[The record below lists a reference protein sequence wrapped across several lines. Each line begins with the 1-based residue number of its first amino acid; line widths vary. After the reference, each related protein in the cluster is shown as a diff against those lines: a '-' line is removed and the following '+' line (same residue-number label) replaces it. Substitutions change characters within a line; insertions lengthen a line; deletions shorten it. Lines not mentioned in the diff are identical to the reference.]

1 MAYRPSKLL
10 SSSDEVAAAA
20 AASERDQLMLQNE
33 RRHQEAALRELKAD
47 DGRDPGS
54 SPLASVLGLACFPF
68 TALLSWMSV
77 DTNEEIIVLSFGQY
91 AETARDPGLHFSN
104 CFGREVY
111 RCSTKKRSIELPKTT
126 VIDSNGNPLIISAV
140 IVYQFVNTKRAILE
154 VENAD
159 GFVKSQAECA
169 LKQTLSHFPYESHDG
184 SPCLKTE
191 AQQIGEHLSSK
202 LQDKIS
208 QAGALAHSFQL
219 KEISYAPEIA
229 SGMLKRQQAVAIIQ
243 ARQTIVEGAVDIATH
258 TLEKLSENGI
268 QMKNKEKS
276 HLVTNL
282 LTVFCGEGDSGPQVS
297 TASSY
302 VRTSA

>member
-1 MAYRPSKLL
+1 MAYRQNKL
-10 SSSDEVAAAA
+10 SSSNE
-20 AASERDQLMLQNE
+20 SHERE
-33 RRHQEAALRELKAD
+33 RLVLENDRKHQEMALRELRAD
-47 DGRDPGS
+47 DRKDPGAS
-54 SPLASVLGLACFPF
+54 LLADVLGLACFPF
-68 TALLSWMSV
+68 TALMSWISV
-77 DTNEEIIVLSFGQY
+77 DTNEEVIVLSFGKY
-91 AETARDPGLHFSN
+91 AETARQPGLHFSN
-104 CFGREVY
+104 CFGRETY

-140 IVYQFVNTKRAILE
+140 VVFQFINTRRATLE
-154 VENAD
+154 VDNAD
-159 GFVKSQAECA
+159 YFVKSQAECA
-169 LKQTLSHFPYESHDG
+169 LKQTLSKFPYESMDG

-191 AQQIGEHLSSK
+191 AQQIGEHLTSM

-258 TLEKLSENGI
+258 TLEKLADNGI
-268 QMKNKEKS
+268 QMKDKEKS

-302 VRTSA
+302 VRTSAH

>member
-1 MAYRPSKLL
+1 MAYRQNKL
-10 SSSDEVAAAA
+10 SASNES
-20 AASERDQLMLQNE
+20 SEREQLVLEND
-33 RRHQEAALRELKAD
+33 RRHQEMALRELKAD
-47 DGRDPGS
+47 DRKDPGAS
-54 SPLASVLGLACFPF
+54 LLADVLGLACFPF
-68 TALLSWMSV
+68 TALMSWISV
-77 DTNEEIIVLSFGQY
+77 DTNEEIIILSFGKY
-91 AETARDPGLHFSN
+91 AETARQPGLHFSN
-104 CFGREVY
+104 CFGRETF

-140 IVYQFVNTKRAILE
+140 VVFQFVNTKRATLE

-159 GFVKSQAECA
+159 NFVKSQAECA
-169 LKQTLSHFPYESHDG
+169 LKQTLSKFPYESMDG

-191 AQQIGEHLSSK
+191 AQLIGEHLTSK

-268 QMKNKEKS
+268 HMKDKEKS

-302 VRTSA
+302 VRTSAH